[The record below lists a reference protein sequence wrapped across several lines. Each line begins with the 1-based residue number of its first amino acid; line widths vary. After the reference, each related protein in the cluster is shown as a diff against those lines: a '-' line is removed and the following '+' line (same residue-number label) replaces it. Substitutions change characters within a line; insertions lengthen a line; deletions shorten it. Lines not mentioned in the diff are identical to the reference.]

1 MNIVLLTVIG
11 LTLGSFF
18 NAWLYRAKK
27 GESIASGWS
36 QCPHCKHVLKPID
49 LVPILSWLLLKA
61 QCRYCKQK
69 ISWHYPAAEII
80 GVVITITA
88 YFLVIG
94 K

>member
-1 MNIVLLTVIG
+1 MNIFFFSLIG
-11 LTLGSFF
+11 IILGSFF

-27 GESIASGWS
+27 GESIARGRS
-36 QCPHCKHVLKPID
+36 QCPHCKHVLVPMD
-49 LVPILSWLLLKA
+49 LVPILSWLFLKA
-61 QCRYCKQK
+61 KCRYCKQK

-80 GVVITITA
+80 GVVVAIIV

>member
-1 MNIVLLTVIG
+1 MTIFLLIVIG

-18 NAWLYRAKK
+18 NAWLYRAKQ
-27 GESIASGWS
+27 GESIAHGRSH
-36 QCPHCKHVLKPID
+36 CPHCKHVLVPID

-69 ISWHYPAAEII
+69 ISWHYPAAEIL
-80 GVVITITA
+80 GVVIIITL
-88 YFLVIG
+88 YFLIIG